1 MIYNPYD
8 YYFNKAKQE
17 WYKARSAFKL
27 EEMQN
32 KFKLIDKN
40 TKTILDIGC
49 APWSW
54 MQYSYTLLNKFNV
67 KDFKII
73 WFDIQD
79 STVNL
84 PNVYTYVQDVTD
96 VEKID
101 KILKSHNIVP
111 YGHSEWNKESIK
123 HKLDSSTLI
132 QSVSEWQFGVHWKW
146 QGGVDFIQSDM
157 APNTV
162 WHKSVDAIRSIW
174 LLEETLRIYK
184 KYLKP
189 DWKFAIKAFMWPG
202 FEEFVAE
209 LKKEFWSKNIKIFKP
224 KACRSISKE
233 TYVLKI
239 S

>member
-27 EEMQN
+27 EEMQD

-49 APWSW
+49 SPWSW
-54 MQYSYTLLNKFNV
+54 MQYSYTLLNKFNI

-73 WFDIQD
+73 GFDIQD

-84 PNVYTYVQDVTD
+84 PNVHTYIQDVTNI
-96 VEKID
+96 EKID
-101 KILKSHNIVP
+101 EILRSHQIIP
-111 YGHSEWNKESIK
+111 CCHYMWDEESTV
-123 HKLDSSTLI
+123 HKMDSSPSFH
-132 QSVSEWQFGVHWKW
+132 SVSEW

-189 DWKFAIKAFMWPG
+189 NWRFAIKVFMWPW
-202 FEEFVAE
+202 FEDFVAT

>member
-1 MIYNPYD
+1 MVYNPYD
-8 YYFNKAKQE
+8 HYFNKAKQE

-27 EEMQN
+27 EEIQN
-32 KFKLIDKN
+32 KFKVINKN
-40 TKTILDIGC
+40 TKSILDIWC

-54 MQYSYTLLNKFNV
+54 MQYTSGVLTSMKV

-73 WFDIQD
+73 GFDIQE

-84 PNVYTYVQDVTD
+84 PNVYTYLQDVTD
-96 VEKID
+96 IEKVED
-101 KILKSHNIVP
+101 ILRSQDIIP
-111 YGHSEWNKESIK
+111 Y
-123 HKLDSSTLI
+123 STLDKN
-132 QSVSEWQFGVHWKW
+132 SWVE
-146 QGGVDFIQSDM
+146 FIQSDM

-184 KYLKP
+184 NYLKP
-189 DWKFAIKAFMWPG
+189 NGKFTIKIFMWPW

-209 LKKEFWSKNIKIFKP
+209 LKVLFWNKNIKIFKP

-233 TYVLKI
+233 TYIIKI
-239 S
+239 